1 MPFQF
6 YLRALELDAPSSP
19 NLQFL
24 TELTKRHCGTFTF
37 NSLGVLLQEDLPL
50 DNESLIHKLVGRN
63 AGGYCFEHN
72 KLTFDLLTHLGFNTR
87 LVLGRVLNNVV
98 HPVPRTHRITLVELE
113 SEWFLVDVG
122 FGGNCPTT
130 PIKLHSDA
138 LQTSGMDQYRVRA
151 LPNNEYELVLMKDGE
166 SFILYRFDLADYSD
180 ADCELGHFYSHKH
193 PNAVF
198 VNNLVVSRKETH
210 DYCVITNHLFQHRQ
224 PHQTRHTEIDS
235 ADTLHTLLTNVFG
248 LSIDRE
254 VCQFLFNRFIVPK
267 LKASKNLAV
276 DKSGVAP

>member
-1 MPFQF
+1 MPFQP
-6 YLRALELDAPSSP
+6 YLSALDLDAPSSP

-24 TELTKRHCGTFTF
+24 TELTKRHSATFTF

-50 DNESLIHKLVGRN
+50 DTEALISKVVGRN

-72 KLTFDLLTHLGFNTR
+72 KLTFDLLTHLGIKTR

-98 HPVPRTHRITLVELE
+98 RPVPRTHRITLVELE
-113 SEWFLVDVG
+113 GEWFLVDVG

-130 PIKLHSDA
+130 PIKLHTDE
-138 LQTSGMDQYRVRA
+138 LQTSGMDRYRVRA

-166 SFILYRFDLADYSD
+166 SFILYRFDLADYSE

-198 VNNLVVSRKETH
+198 VNNLVVSRKKAH

-224 PHQTRHTEIDS
+224 LHQTTHTEIDS
-235 ADTLHTLLTNVFG
+235 ADTLHTLLTSVFG

-254 VCQFLFNRFIVPK
+254 VCQFLFNRFIAPK
-267 LKASKNLAV
+267 LKASKNAV
-276 DKSGVAP
+276 ADKLGDAS